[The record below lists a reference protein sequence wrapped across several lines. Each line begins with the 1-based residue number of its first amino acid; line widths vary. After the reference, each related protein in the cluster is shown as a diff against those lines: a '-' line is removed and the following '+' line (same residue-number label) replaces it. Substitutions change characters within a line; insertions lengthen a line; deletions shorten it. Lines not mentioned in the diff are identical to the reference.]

1 MTAHELHTE
10 NNLFRAIANGDE
22 KAFEQ
27 LFNQYRNKVYTI
39 AWKITGSEAL
49 AEEIVL
55 DVFLKVWLKRE
66 QLPGLEYFTA
76 WLFTITRNR
85 VFKTLKQ
92 LAQQATNQSI
102 TDQEEWLLPPVA
114 SSSEQLLEKEYR
126 QILHDAVSRLSPQQ
140 KKVYHLIKEN
150 GMKREEAAK
159 ALNLSPE
166 TVKRHLAEAM
176 QVIRTYCSYHLGT
189 YATLL
194 IIKELL

>member
-22 KAFEQ
+22 KAFET

-39 AWKITGSEAL
+39 AWKITGSEAV

-66 QLPGLEYFTA
+66 QLPELEYFTA

-92 LAQQATNQSI
+92 LAQQATSHAI
-102 TDQEEWLLPPVA
+102 SDQEEWLLPPVA
-114 SSSEQLLEKEYR
+114 SSSELLQEKEYR

-140 KKVYHLIKEN
+140 QKVYQLIKEH

-159 ALNLSPE
+159 VLNLSPE

-176 QVIRTYCSYHLGT
+176 HFIRTYCSYHLGT
-189 YATLL
+189 YTTLF

>member
-1 MTAHELHTE
+1 MNVRELHTE
-10 NNLFRAIANGDE
+10 TDLFRAIASGNE
-22 KAFEQ
+22 KAFET
-27 LFNQYRNKVYTI
+27 LFNKYRNKVYTI
-39 AWKITGSEAL
+39 AFKITGSEEL
-49 AEEIVL
+49 SEEIVL

-66 QLPGLEYFTA
+66 QLPELEYFTA

-92 LAQQATNQSI
+92 LAHRATDRPI
-102 TDQEEWLLPPVA
+102 TEEEEWLLTPA
-114 SSSEQLLEKEYR
+114 DTSSSLLLEKEYR
-126 QILHDAVSRLSPQQ
+126 QILQDAVGQLSPQQ
-140 KKVYHLIKEN
+140 KKVYHLIKEH

-176 QVIRTYCSYHLGT
+176 QFIRTYCSYHLGT
-189 YATLL
+189 YAALL

>member
-114 SSSEQLLEKEYR
+114 SSSERLLEKEYR

-140 KKVYHLIKEN
+140 KKVYQLIKEN